1 MITALY
7 AALLSLILLGLS
19 IQVIKYRR
27 KHTISVGD
35 GDIPEL
41 QQARAAHS
49 NASENSILCLILMAM
64 VEYNGASVDFIHFI
78 GIMLIIGRL
87 LHAYGIMKTDF
98 KARKHGMIITF
109 FVLISL
115 IVANLIHVPYGLIF
129 G

>member
-27 KHTISVGD
+27 KHTISIGD

-49 NASENSILCLILMAM
+49 NASEYGILCLILMAM

-78 GIMLIIGRL
+78 GIALILGRL

-109 FVLISL
+109 FVLVSL
-115 IVANLIHVPYGLIF
+115 IISNLIHVPYNIIF